1 MWVQHNIKIQH
12 SQPRGRLRYNLHL
25 NICSRRATYPQV
37 KLCHREHSG
46 YDTII
51 TGLPLLGRQDRSMG
65 RVYCLSLGHI
75 NQLTRQIWVKSNSQ
89 VTVPLLCTLGPQEM
103 GNQPLIA
110 KLSPHIVPKF
120 HHILPQDLLNINRHY
135 LHQHIDEYYSIPH
148 YLKKCFV
155 ENNTL
160 QTLFSHTLATR
171 LKFAK

>member
-120 HHILPQDLLNINRHY
+120 HHILLKIALTLIGIPFI
-135 LHQHIDEYYSIPH
+135 SIQMST
-148 YLKKCFV
+148 
-155 ENNTL
+155 TL
-160 QTLFSHTLATR
+160 SLITLEKLFAGKSTL
-171 LKFAK
+171 